1 MYLKATLFL
10 VIGLV
15 SAGLILADNWQIK
28 TILLL
33 ALTIWSLCRA
43 YYFAFYVIE
52 RYIDPN
58 FKFAGLFSALTYL
71 VQKPRITGPVQD
83 RAAK

>member
-1 MYLKATLFL
+1 MYLKAALFL
-10 VIGLV
+10 VIGMV
-15 SAGLILADNWQIK
+15 SAGLILADLWQVK
-28 TILLL
+28 TALLL
-33 ALTIWSLCRA
+33 ALTIWAFCRA

-58 FKFAGLFSALTYL
+58 FKFAGIFSALTYL
-71 VQKPRITGPVQD
+71 LQKPRITVPTQD